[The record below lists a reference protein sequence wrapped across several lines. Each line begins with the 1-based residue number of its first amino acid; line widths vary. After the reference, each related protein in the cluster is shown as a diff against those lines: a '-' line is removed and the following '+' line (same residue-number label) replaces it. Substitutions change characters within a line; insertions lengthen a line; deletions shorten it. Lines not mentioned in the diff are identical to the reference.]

1 MGGSRYAEQELRL
14 EPRWPIQKGPYLVL
28 LEVSGPLERRLLNGW
43 IEWNRP
49 ADAPKGEI
57 QVAILP
63 RSRRRDRRHL
73 DPRIEAFLQS
83 DTDPLVIP
91 IRVCWLPEKRGGRR
105 TVGWRELLSFG
116 DPRDPDP
123 LRQYV
128 IHKRRRDRVRI
139 VAGEALRGSE
149 IRNAWDDPTG
159 RGRSSGISL
168 ALFAAG
174 QAWIE
179 LERAE
184 RKLRGSRYKV
194 PKFPRESLI
203 ESPVFTAGVARLA
216 QEADTSYEA
225 MAARTKRYVKEIA
238 ATHRPFVIDLV
249 IGAIRWLIGKAYTDL
264 VYDEE
269 ELGALYELSQHHPL
283 VFLPS
288 HKSNFDHLVLQYV
301 LYQNGLPANHTAGG
315 INMNFFPVGPFL
327 RRSGVFFIRREF
339 RDNEPYKFVLRRYID
354 YLLEKR
360 FPLEWYIEGGRSR
373 SGKLR
378 PPRYGMLAYVV
389 DAYLRGAA
397 EDVIFIPV
405 SIAYDQI
412 QDVGAYTS
420 EQAGGAKERESLKWL
435 VATIRGVSHRFGA
448 IHVRFGAPISAK
460 AFLALEDDMPDNPDD
475 IRNPAVP
482 KLAFEIAN
490 RLNEATPITPTSL
503 VALTLLSADDRSITA
518 TEARDLLIPYLDFV
532 ARRDLP
538 TSEKLRLDE
547 VDAVRVTLDELTSA
561 GVVERFDGTDSY
573 YRIRDSQH
581 LALAYYRN
589 TIIHFFVNRAIT
601 ELALISVVNNRH
613 DGPLRRA
620 ILNEALRIRDLLKFE
635 FFFSAT
641 DPFEQEIRDELADH
655 DADINEHLAADDPAA
670 ILASFPNFI
679 SNAILRPFFE
689 AYRVAGDIIEE
700 RAFESGLGV
709 ETILPEAM
717 QLGRDYLQKGLVA
730 KQASVSKVLFESAL
744 SLADNR
750 GLFTGKPTIVAD
762 RKNFAAEL
770 RGVITDLDALAA
782 LET

>member
-1 MGGSRYAEQELRL
+1 
-14 EPRWPIQKGPYLVL
+14 
-28 LEVSGPLERRLLNGW
+28 
-43 IEWNRP
+43 
-49 ADAPKGEI
+49 
-57 QVAILP
+57 
-63 RSRRRDRRHL
+63 
-73 DPRIEAFLQS
+73 
-83 DTDPLVIP
+83 
-91 IRVCWLPEKRGGRR
+91 
-105 TVGWRELLSFG
+105 
-116 DPRDPDP
+116 
-123 LRQYV
+123 
-128 IHKRRRDRVRI
+128 
-139 VAGEALRGSE
+139 
-149 IRNAWDDPTG
+149 
-159 RGRSSGISL
+159 
-168 ALFAAG
+168 
-174 QAWIE
+174 
-179 LERAE
+179 
-184 RKLRGSRYKV
+184 
-194 PKFPRESLI
+194 
-203 ESPVFTAGVARLA
+203 
-216 QEADTSYEA
+216 
-225 MAARTKRYVKEIA
+225 
-238 ATHRPFVIDLV
+238 
-249 IGAIRWLIGKAYTDL
+249 
-264 VYDEE
+264 
-269 ELGALYELSQHHPL
+269 
-283 VFLPS
+283 
-288 HKSNFDHLVLQYV
+288 
-301 LYQNGLPANHTAGG
+301 
-315 INMNFFPVGPFL
+315 
-327 RRSGVFFIRREF
+327 
-339 RDNEPYKFVLRRYID
+339 
-354 YLLEKR
+354 
-360 FPLEWYIEGGRSR
+360 
-373 SGKLR
+373 
-378 PPRYGMLAYVV
+378 
-389 DAYLRGAA
+389 
-397 EDVIFIPV
+397 
-405 SIAYDQI
+405 
-412 QDVGAYTS
+412 
-420 EQAGGAKERESLKWL
+420 
-435 VATIRGVSHRFGA
+435 
-448 IHVRFGAPISAK
+448 
-460 AFLALEDDMPDNPDD
+460 
-475 IRNPAVP
+475 VP